1 MNQENNLVASENVI
15 ANAITEALP
24 LSPEQSDQ
32 AFNCGSLAS
41 KLNFS
46 TVENVSNFA
55 RNVLGTDPS
64 FDQWEYSRKQWV
76 AGYCN
81 QNPQNTGEAADK
93 AWHGFANQLKA
104 LFGMDKPKS
113 TSIAAEKK
121 AAEREKKAA
130 ELLAKHQDTSIG
142 ELNKQIELAYQP
154 LDKQPSNK
162 HAKKK
167 VSELDKV
174 IKVKQSAENKAHG
187 EVLKELRADSIEL
200 VKKCIDPDILESVI
214 ALLESASQ

>member
-1 MNQENNLVASENVI
+1 MNQENKLQASETVI
-15 ANAITEALP
+15 ANTIQEALP
-24 LSPEQSDQ
+24 LDANQADQ

-55 RNVLGTDPS
+55 RNVLGTTPTYEA
-64 FDQWEYSRKQWV
+64 WEYSRKQWI

-113 TSIAAEKK
+113 TSMAAEKK
-121 AAEREKKAA
+121 AEQREKKNA
-130 ELLAKHQDTSIG
+130 ELLAKHQGASVG
-142 ELNKQIELAYQP
+142 ELTREIELAYQTLAKKP
-154 LDKQPSNK
+154 SDKET
-162 HAKKK
+162 KKK
-167 VSELDKV
+167 VSELEKV
-174 IKVKQSAENKAHG
+174 IKVKQAVTNKEQAALLKQLREDAIAEIKTCVNT
-187 EVLKELRADSIEL
+187 ETLDQVIEL
-200 VKKCIDPDILESVI
+200 LQSNR
-214 ALLESASQ
+214 